1 MVTKAQSVA
10 IIAGVAT
17 LVAVAA
23 IAAIIYF
30 QYPIS
35 SHGSIRSV
43 GCQIYGNPEQT
54 AVISA
59 IDWGSI
65 SPGDFSNVTIWVKNN
80 GTAPINLALAASNYS
95 PAAAQQYLNLS
106 WNYANQTIASGAA
119 LPIELKLAASA
130 QTKGFTEFS
139 LDITIT
145 ASG

>member
-1 MVTKAQSVA
+1 MVTKTQSVV
-10 IIAGVAT
+10 IVAGVAT
-17 LVAVAA
+17 IVAVAA

-43 GCQIYGNPEQT
+43 GCQIYGNAEQT
-54 AVISA
+54 TIISA

-65 SPGDFSNVTIWVKNN
+65 SPGDYSNVTIWVKNN
-80 GTAPINLALAASNYS
+80 GTAPITLALSSSNYS
-95 PAAAQQYLNLS
+95 PIAAQQYLTLT
-106 WNYANQTIASGAA
+106 WNYSNQTINANTV
-119 LPIELKLAASA
+119 LPIELKLAASP
-130 QTKGFTEFS
+130 QTKGFTDFS

>member
-65 SPGDFSNVTIWVKNN
+65 SPGDYSNVTIWVKNN

-106 WNYANQTIASGAA
+106 WNYANQTIAPGAA

-139 LDITIT
+139 LDIAIT

>member
-106 WNYANQTIASGAA
+106 WNYANQTIAPGAA

>member
-65 SPGDFSNVTIWVKNN
+65 SSGDFSNVTIWVKNN

-106 WNYANQTIASGAA
+106 WNYANQTIAPGAA

-130 QTKGFTEFS
+130 QTKGFAEFS

>member
-1 MVTKAQSVA
+1 MVTKTQSVA

-17 LVAVAA
+17 IVA
-23 IAAIIYF
+23 IAAIATLIYF

-54 AVISA
+54 TIISA

-65 SPGDFSNVTIWVKNN
+65 SPGDYSNVTIWAKNN
-80 GTAPINLALAASNYS
+80 GTAPINLALATSNYS
-95 PAAAQQYLNLS
+95 PAAAQQYLTLS
-106 WNYANQTIASGAA
+106 WNYANQTIAPGAA
-119 LPIELKLAASA
+119 LPIELKLAASS
-130 QTKGFTEFS
+130 QTKGFTDFS
-139 LDITIT
+139 LDVTIT

>member
-1 MVTKAQSVA
+1 MVTKTQSVA

-17 LVAVAA
+17 LIAVAA

-59 IDWGSI
+59 IDWGAI

-80 GTAPINLALAASNYS
+80 GTAPINLALATSNYS
-95 PAAAQQYLNLS
+95 PAAAQQYLALS
-106 WNYANQTIASGAA
+106 WNYANQTIAPGAA

-139 LDITIT
+139 MDITIT